1 MEYLQLTPVHII
13 GGTVGLLSGAIAV
26 LVAKGSTP
34 HRIAGNIFFVF
45 MLIMSGTGAF
55 LAYFEPAAA
64 SVVAGLLTFYMV
76 ATGWATVMRREKTIG
91 PFEVIAFF
99 WAVGVAYYGL
109 SAGMEAAASEAGRK
123 DGFPAGLY
131 YAFGGIT
138 AFAALM
144 DITMI
149 ARRGLAGRQ
158 RIARHLWR
166 MCFALLM
173 ATSSFFLGQSQV
185 IPEPIRILPVL
196 ITPVFAVIGV
206 LFFWL
211 ARVLFTRWADAA

>member
-34 HRIAGNIFFVF
+34 HRITGNIFFIF

-76 ATGWATVMRREKTIG
+76 ATGWATVMRREKTVG
-91 PFEVIAFF
+91 SFEVIAFL

-109 SAGMEAAASEAGRK
+109 SSGIEAAASEAGRK

-131 YAFGGIT
+131 YAFGGII

-144 DITMI
+144 DVTVI

-173 ATSSFFLGQSQV
+173 ATSSFFLGQSQA

-196 ITPVFAVIGV
+196 ITPVFVVIAV

-211 ARVLFTRWADAA
+211 IRVLFTRWADAA